1 MRKKK
6 TKQDAFHHIDARE
19 AQATK
24 GLYEMRC
31 NTKINVLL
39 HCNSIFTIV
48 FKIMVQITSFI
59 IFTCVSVVNFK
70 AKSMS

>member
-1 MRKKK
+1 MRK
-6 TKQDAFHHIDARE
+6 TKQNAFHHIDARE

-24 GLYEMRC
+24 GLYEMGC

-48 FKIMVQITSFI
+48 FKIMVQIASFI
-59 IFTCVSVVNFK
+59 IFTCTSVV
-70 AKSMS
+70 

>member
-6 TKQDAFHHIDARE
+6 TKQDAFHHIDVRE

-48 FKIMVQITSFI
+48 FKIMVQIASFI
-59 IFTCVSVVNFK
+59 IFTCTSVV
-70 AKSMS
+70 

>member
-6 TKQDAFHHIDARE
+6 TKHDAFHHIHVRE

-39 HCNSIFTIV
+39 HCNSIFAIV
-48 FKIMVQITSFI
+48 FKIMVQIASFI
-59 IFTCVSVVNFK
+59 IFTCTCVV
-70 AKSMS
+70 